1 MTTDFH
7 AFSAIEG
14 AVSRTKSLLWPF
26 NVGVWLRLAV
36 ISFFVGGIGGGGGGN
51 YSFPDRGG
59 REVGS
64 MPVPDFFGLAP
75 TTFFLIL
82 AAVIVLALLFAYVG
96 SVFQFV
102 LVDCLTSGRVSLSRT
117 FRERMGP
124 GLSFFLFEILMAF
137 VFITVMVGFA
147 VFGVVTGIFSGVPNV
162 LALLLL
168 IPVVLL
174 LALVV
179 GTVLMLTIDFVVP
192 VMIAD
197 NCGIIEGWRRAYG
210 ILRADLKNAA
220 VYVIA
225 KVILAIVAALI
236 MGILGLLVLAV
247 IGVPLFVVALL
258 AGLFVDGPT
267 LGALVLLILAVVLLA
282 LPFLLLLQVP
292 FVTFFRFYSLDVLRR
307 FSPAHDLLAE
317 PEGDAA
323 V

>member
-1 MTTDFH
+1 MTADYH
-7 AFSAIEG
+7 AFSAFDG

-26 NVGVWLRLAV
+26 NIGVWLRLAV
-36 ISFFVGGIGGGGGGN
+36 IAFFVGGFGGGGGSN

-59 REVGS
+59 QDIGS
-64 MPVPDFFGLAP
+64 MPDFFGLAP
-75 TTFFLIL
+75 TTLLLIVAALIIL
-82 AAVIVLALLFAYVG
+82 ALVFTYIA

-102 LVDCLTSGRVSLSRT
+102 FVDCLTSGRVSLSRT

-124 GLSFFLFEILMAF
+124 GFSFFLFDVLMAF
-137 VFITVMVGFA
+137 LFIAVMIGLVI
-147 VFGVVTGIFSGVPNV
+147 FGAVTGIFSGISNV
-162 LALLLL
+162 VALLLIL
-168 IPVVLL
+168 PVVIL

-179 GTVLMLTIDFVVP
+179 GLVLMLTVDFVVP

-197 NCGIIEGWRRAYG
+197 NCGIVEGWRRAYG

-225 KVILAIVAALI
+225 KVVLSIVAALI
-236 MGILGLLVLAV
+236 MAVLGLIVLGIV
-247 IGVPLFVVALL
+247 GVPLFVVALL
-258 AGLFVDGPT
+258 AGLFADGFA
-267 LGALVLLILAVVLLA
+267 LGALVLLVLVGILIA

-317 PEGDAA
+317 PTVA
-323 V
+323 